1 MMKFG
6 KEYWSADMSKVQFRH
21 VIFAFLVSVILPALW
36 ISFEGNANAFE
47 AYQSGKSSFGVY
59 LHMLGRKFLFIYMFG
74 CFIALLFGTPA
85 FYALRKLLDFN
96 LLTVCCVAALIAIL
110 PNVLIEILSDPGE
123 NFTFR
128 VGDCTTIENGR
139 RTLCGWQHFWLN
151 NILVVALYGAS
162 AGVVFWLILKNIV
175 KKRT

>member
-1 MMKFG
+1 MMKFC

-36 ISFEGNANAFE
+36 ISFEGNTNAFE
-47 AYQSGKSSFGVY
+47 AYQSGKSSVGVY

-110 PNVLIEILSDPGE
+110 PNVLIEILSDPDG
-123 NFTFR
+123 TYT
-128 VGDCTTIENGR
+128 VGDCIIAENGQ

-162 AGVVFWLILKNIV
+162 AGVVFWLILRKIV
-175 KKRT
+175 EERT